1 MRYRVGGHEGGAEET
16 AVGLRRCGAD
26 GGGHFGAQKV
36 PKGGGWGGCVEG
48 VFSTLHR
55 TCDTLFIYFIYIIY
69 IYYIYI
75 YIYIYIGG

>member
-36 PKGGGWGGCVEG
+36 PKGGG
-48 VFSTLHR
+48 
-55 TCDTLFIYFIYIIY
+55 
-69 IYYIYI
+69 
-75 YIYIYIGG
+75 